1 MGEYDILYTTAKNI
15 HTFIIEEV
23 CNMAFFDKIAAA
35 AKSAK
40 ESANTAIEVGKLNLK
55 IKSENDAIEQFKC
68 QIGDL
73 LWAQFQEGT
82 VTDPQVI
89 ALCES
94 IVAANETIESL
105 KQQIEVLK
113 TPEEPVEEETA
124 PAEEVPQLIL
134 ERHCAQC
141 GAVVAEEA
149 KFCSSCGAAQ

>member
-1 MGEYDILYTTAKNI
+1 
-15 HTFIIEEV
+15 
-23 CNMAFFDKIAAA
+23 MAFFDKIAAA

-40 ESANTAIEVGKLNLK
+40 ESANTAIEVGKLNMK
-55 IKSENDAIEQFKC
+55 IKSENDSIEQFKC

-94 IVAANETIESL
+94 IVAANASIEAL
-105 KQQIEVLK
+105 QQQIEILK
-113 TPEEPVEEETA
+113 TPEEPEEEEL
-124 PAEEVPQLIL
+124 PAEEEPQPIL

-149 KFCSSCGAAQ
+149 KFCSNCGAQQ

>member
-1 MGEYDILYTTAKNI
+1 
-15 HTFIIEEV
+15 
-23 CNMAFFDKIAAA
+23 MAFFDKITAA

-55 IKSENDAIEQFKC
+55 IKNENDSIEQFKG

-73 LWAQFQEGT
+73 LWAQFQEGA

-94 IVAANETIESL
+94 IAAANANIEAL
-105 KQQIEVLK
+105 QQQIEELK
-113 TPEEPVEEETA
+113 A
-124 PAEEVPQLIL
+124 PAEPEEEEEPAEELAPVL
-134 ERHCAQC
+134 ERHCTQC

-149 KFCSSCGAAQ
+149 KFCQECGAQL

>member
-1 MGEYDILYTTAKNI
+1 
-15 HTFIIEEV
+15 
-23 CNMAFFDKIAAA
+23 MAFFDKITAA

-40 ESANTAIEVGKLNLK
+40 ESANTAIEVGKLNMK
-55 IKSENDAIEQFKC
+55 IKGEDDNIEQFKV

-94 IVAANETIESL
+94 IAAATANIEAL
-105 KQQIEVLK
+105 QQQIEELK
-113 TPEEPVEEETA
+113 APAEPVEEEE
-124 PAEEVPQLIL
+124 PAEEPAPVL
-134 ERHCAQC
+134 ERHCTQC

-149 KFCSSCGAAQ
+149 KFCQECGAQL

>member
-1 MGEYDILYTTAKNI
+1 
-15 HTFIIEEV
+15 
-23 CNMAFFDKIAAA
+23 MAFFDKIAAA

-40 ESANTAIEVGKLNLK
+40 ETAGTAIEVGKLNMK
-55 IKSENDAIEQFKC
+55 IKSEYDAIEQFKC

-94 IVAANETIESL
+94 IVAANATIEGL
-105 KQQIEVLK
+105 QQQIEVLK
-113 TPEEPVEEETA
+113 TPEEPVEEVA
-124 PAEEVPQLIL
+124 SAQEEPQPIL

-141 GAVVAEEA
+141 GAVVAEES
-149 KFCSSCGAAQ
+149 KFCSNCGAQL

>member
-1 MGEYDILYTTAKNI
+1 
-15 HTFIIEEV
+15 
-23 CNMAFFDKIAAA
+23 MAFFDKIAAA
-35 AKSAK
+35 AKNAK
-40 ESANTAIEVGKLNLK
+40 DSANTAIEVGKLNMK
-55 IKSENDAIEQFKC
+55 IKSENDSIEQFKC

-94 IVAANETIESL
+94 IAAANASIEAL
-105 KQQIEVLK
+105 QQQIEELK
-113 TPEEPVEEETA
+113 APAEPEVEEEPVEEE
-124 PAEEVPQLIL
+124 PQPIL

-149 KFCSSCGAAQ
+149 KFCSNCGAQQ

>member
-1 MGEYDILYTTAKNI
+1 
-15 HTFIIEEV
+15 
-23 CNMAFFDKIAAA
+23 MAFFDKITAA

-40 ESANTAIEVGKLNLK
+40 ESANTAIEVGKLNMK
-55 IKSENDAIEQFKC
+55 IKSENDNIEQFKG

-94 IVAANETIESL
+94 IAAATANIEAL
-105 KQQIEVLK
+105 QQQIEALK
-113 TPEEPVEEETA
+113 APAEPEEEEEPVEEPA
-124 PAEEVPQLIL
+124 PVL
-134 ERHCAQC
+134 ERHCTQC

-149 KFCSSCGAAQ
+149 KFCQDCGAQL

>member
-1 MGEYDILYTTAKNI
+1 
-15 HTFIIEEV
+15 
-23 CNMAFFDKIAAA
+23 MAFFDKIAAA

-40 ESANTAIEVGKLNLK
+40 ESANTAIEVGKLNMK
-55 IKSENDAIEQFKC
+55 IKSENDSIEQFKC

-94 IVAANETIESL
+94 IVAANESIEAL
-105 KQQIEVLK
+105 QQQIEILK
-113 TPEEPVEEETA
+113 TPEEPLEEEAPVEEE
-124 PAEEVPQLIL
+124 PQPIL

-141 GAVVAEEA
+141 GAVVAEDS
-149 KFCSSCGAAQ
+149 KFCSNCGAQQ